1 MSVLGTHHM
10 INYTFKFLGD
20 LFIVHTVIETK
31 DADVYIS
38 TNEIGPLRFREAWTW
53 DLDSV
58 LTICI
63 KSLVIFLKSSI

>member
-1 MSVLGTHHM
+1 M
-10 INYTFKFLGD
+10 INYTFKVLGD
-20 LFIVHTVIETK
+20 FLRSIVHTVIETK
-31 DADVYIS
+31 DAVVYIS

-63 KSLVIFLKSSI
+63 MH